1 MEVRKSRPEDWTEKD
16 EEFKRVIDKLAG
28 KDPDVFTRE
37 IRGTVDYSFL
47 DRPRVRRRH
56 LRILTVAASLLI
68 VIFLS
73 GAIGIWLNHE
83 SAVAAKFELERILHN
98 IEGKLSADNDS
109 TYTVDEGIAEL
120 TVRSFDHLDRAEK
133 FLPELILPDT
143 EPTGYT
149 FEKIDIQKS
158 VDHYWVVSIQYIS
171 NEGDSLSV
179 RYFNFDQESSVG
191 VSNDGSAEQLEI
203 NGVSAFYWSEITG
216 TSVINFIHNNVL
228 FMISSTKMNDK
239 ENLSDIAEL
248 FIK

>member
-1 MEVRKSRPEDWTEKD
+1 MELNKSRPEEWTEAD
-16 EEFKRVIDKLAG
+16 EGLKRVIDKLVE
-28 KDPDVFTRE
+28 KDPDLFAPE
-37 IRGTVDYSFL
+37 IKGKVDYSFL
-47 DRPRVRRRH
+47 NRPRTQKRYRK
-56 LRILTVAASLLI
+56 ILTVAASFLL

-83 SAVAAKFELERILHN
+83 SAVATKFELERILYN
-98 IEGKLSADNDS
+98 IQGKLSVDNDL

-133 FLPELILPDT
+133 FLPELILPDA
-143 EPTGYT
+143 EPIGYT
-149 FEKIDIQKS
+149 FEKITMQKS

-171 NEGDSLSV
+171 NEGDYLSV
-179 RYFNFDQESSVG
+179 RYLNFDQESSVG
-191 VSNDGSAEQLEI
+191 VSNHESAEQFEV

-239 ENLSDIAEL
+239 ENLSDVAEL